1 MTPPS
6 NPPSL
11 PSPLRVVSV
20 SAARLEEAF
29 ALLRHLRPAL
39 TRADLA
45 EALRPGGPAHR
56 LGYRLLGVE
65 AEGRLVALAGSRP
78 VVTLAR
84 GRHLHVD
91 DVVVDPL
98 WRGRG
103 VGRILLEA
111 LETRA
116 RRRGLRALHLDSF
129 TAAVPFYEALGF
141 ADVGCRPMV
150 KRLAPESAPQGTDPD

>member
-29 ALLRHLRPAL
+29 AVLRHLRPAL
-39 TRADLA
+39 TRAELA
-45 EALRPGGPAHR
+45 EALRPGGRAHR
-56 LGYRLLGVE
+56 LGYRLLGIE
-65 AEGRLVALAGSRP
+65 AEGRLVALVGARP
-78 VVTLAR
+78 LVTLAR

-91 DVVVDPL
+91 DVVVDPD

-111 LETRA
+111 LEARA

-129 TAAVPFYEALGF
+129 GSAVPFYEALGF
-141 ADVGCRPMV
+141 TDMGCRPMV
-150 KRLAPESAPQGTDPD
+150 KKLPPEPTPRRSDSD